1 MTSII
6 KRLTSFTPLDD
17 LSDEFE
23 SPYPLATCI
32 ECVDTFEKQSFDADG
47 SKNRP
52 FIFSIMIQEKAM
64 QPNDAYV
71 ANFGAYRS
79 YAKGYIVASLD
90 LTLVPNGDRTT
101 VRYNCGINS
110 GLKIK
115 SYINLIIFVV
125 FLLLTIQG
133 EALAVFGVLS
143 VITAY
148 AMFREWAELKNVKE
162 GLTTLVELSL
172 QQPPN
177 K

>member
-1 MTSII
+1 MNALIS
-6 KRLTSFTPLDD
+6 RLKSLTPLND

-32 ECVDTFEKQSFDADG
+32 ECVDTFEKQSFDASG

-52 FIFSIMIQEKAM
+52 FIFNVMIQEKAA
-64 QPNDAYV
+64 QPNDGYIAKL
-71 ANFGAYRS
+71 GAYRS

-90 LTLVPNGDRTT
+90 LTLLSNGDRTT
-101 VRYNCGINS
+101 VRYNCAINS

-115 SYINLIIFVV
+115 IYINLIIFVV

-148 AMFREWAELKNVKE
+148 TMFREWAELKNVKE